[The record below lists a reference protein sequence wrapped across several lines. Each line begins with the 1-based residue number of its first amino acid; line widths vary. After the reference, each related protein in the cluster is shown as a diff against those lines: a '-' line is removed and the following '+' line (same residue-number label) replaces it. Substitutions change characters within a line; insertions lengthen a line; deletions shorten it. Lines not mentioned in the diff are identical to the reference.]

1 MTVAVSPSSSTDMKT
16 QAAGLA
22 LPILL
27 VFCVVV
33 LVMPLP
39 TWLLDLALAANI
51 AAAVL
56 MLLTTLAVRHP
67 LEFSVFP
74 SLLLMST
81 LYRLVL
87 NIASTRL
94 ILTEAGESGTQAAGA
109 VIESF
114 GQFMAGGQ
122 LGIGLILFLVL
133 LIVQVVVVNQGAARI
148 GEVAARFAL
157 DGLPGRQLA
166 IDADLQAGSITPAE
180 ATHRRQQLARQAD
193 FYGAMDGASRFVKG
207 DAIAGLLITAI
218 NLVGGLALGVFQ
230 HGLSVGEA
238 IEIYSQ
244 LTIGDGLV
252 TQLPA
257 FLISLAA
264 ALLTT
269 RSSVEADLSGQVM
282 SQILLRAETLVV
294 AALLLAGLAFTGLP
308 QIPLFGLAGCLLF
321 AATQVQSRNRRNQ
334 AALPTG
340 KSHEEAGRQA
350 GAPAPRAA
358 AANEEDRLFAE
369 PLELELGLELL
380 PFAAATGPQA
390 LLGRLAEARRDL
402 ALTMGTLLP
411 RVKIRDNLE
420 LDRQQ
425 YRIRIHEVAVA
436 WGEVRPQLLLAVQRP
451 ETLAAVPGI
460 ATVDAAT
467 GQPACWIEPR
477 LRDKAVVL
485 GHEVL
490 EPVEVI
496 ARHLAGVTRA
506 HSAELLTR
514 QQVHQ
519 LLDALRGRAPR
530 LVDELVP
537 GVVTP
542 GLLHQVLCRLLTE
555 QVPIRNLELIL
566 ETLGDNARHTGELRG
581 LTELVR
587 QGLARTICQQYRDQD
602 QCLRVFTLEAGLEAQ
617 LIHEF
622 TSGSGRLTP
631 RLSEGLI
638 AQLGNCLDQATSA
651 GSRMV
656 VLTTPP
662 LRVPLRELT
671 RTSLPNLVVLSTS
684 EMTRDTRLELI
695 GQIDLGEPESHSHS
709 AEETS
714 LESVG
719 VSQ

>member
-1 MTVAVSPSSSTDMKT
+1 
-16 QAAGLA
+16 
-22 LPILL
+22 
-27 VFCVVV
+27 
-33 LVMPLP
+33 
-39 TWLLDLALAANI
+39 
-51 AAAVL
+51 
-56 MLLTTLAVRHP
+56 
-67 LEFSVFP
+67 
-74 SLLLMST
+74 
-81 LYRLVL
+81 
-87 NIASTRL
+87 
-94 ILTEAGESGTQAAGA
+94 
-109 VIESF
+109 
-114 GQFMAGGQ
+114 
-122 LGIGLILFLVL
+122 
-133 LIVQVVVVNQGAARI
+133 
-148 GEVAARFAL
+148 
-157 DGLPGRQLA
+157 
-166 IDADLQAGSITPAE
+166 
-180 ATHRRQQLARQAD
+180 
-193 FYGAMDGASRFVKG
+193 
-207 DAIAGLLITAI
+207 
-218 NLVGGLALGVFQ
+218 
-230 HGLSVGEA
+230 
-238 IEIYSQ
+238 
-244 LTIGDGLV
+244 
-252 TQLPA
+252 
-257 FLISLAA
+257 
-264 ALLTT
+264 
-269 RSSVEADLSGQVM
+269 
-282 SQILLRAETLVV
+282 
-294 AALLLAGLAFTGLP
+294 
-308 QIPLFGLAGCLLF
+308 
-321 AATQVQSRNRRNQ
+321 
-334 AALPTG
+334 
-340 KSHEEAGRQA
+340 
-350 GAPAPRAA
+350 
-358 AANEEDRLFAE
+358 
-369 PLELELGLELL
+369 
-380 PFAAATGPQA
+380 
-390 LLGRLAEARRDL
+390 
-402 ALTMGTLLP
+402 
-411 RVKIRDNLE
+411 
-420 LDRQQ
+420 
-425 YRIRIHEVAVA
+425 
-436 WGEVRPQLLLAVQRP
+436 VRPQLLLAVQRP

-587 QGLARTICQQYRDQD
+587 QGLARTICQQYRDPD

-622 TSGSGRLTP
+622 TSGSGRVTP

-638 AQLGNCLDQATSA
+638 AQLGNRLDQATSA

-695 GQIDLGEPESHSHS
+695 GQIDLGEPESNTHS
-709 AEETS
+709 ADETS

-719 VSQ
+719 VSP

>member
-334 AALPTG
+334 AANPAG
-340 KSHEEAGRQA
+340 KSQEEAGRQA

-477 LRDKAVVL
+477 LRDKAV
-485 GHEVL
+485 
-490 EPVEVI
+490 
-496 ARHLAGVTRA
+496 TRA

-587 QGLARTICQQYRDQD
+587 QGLARTICQQYRDPD

-622 TSGSGRLTP
+622 TSGSGRVTP

-638 AQLGNCLDQATSA
+638 AQLGNRLDQATSA

-695 GQIDLGEPESHSHS
+695 GQIDLGEPESNTHS
-709 AEETS
+709 ADETS

-719 VSQ
+719 VSP